1 MHLNLQDSTSII
13 ICAVVENKVLF
24 YLEPIMPKKQKS
36 VGDEESSSIVPTAA
50 GVGVAVVVVVML
62 LAFVIYRMKRY
73 TLNRK

>member
-1 MHLNLQDSTSII
+1 M
-13 ICAVVENKVLF
+13 LF

-36 VGDEESSSIVPTAA
+36 VGDEESSSKVPTGA
-50 GVGVAVVVVVML
+50 GVGVAVVVVVIL